1 MIIMLK
7 LNKLEILNIWDIFL
21 MKKNIIINKAND

>member
-1 MIIMLK
+1 MLK

-21 MKKNIIINKAND
+21 MKKNIIFNKANY

>member
-1 MIIMLK
+1 MLK

-21 MKKNIIINKAND
+21 MKKKIIFNKVNY